1 MSGNKRKQLRSDLGW
16 STADRIVVRGHD
28 LIEELI
34 GKVSLGDIAF
44 LELKGRLPTKQES
57 IVFNAI
63 TVTLVE
69 HGMTPSAIAA
79 RLTYFG
85 APESLQGAVAAGLL
99 GMGDRFGGSAE
110 DAARMLQTALEGA
123 DRGVDLKALASRIVS
138 DHKARKQSVAGLG
151 HPVHKPVDPR
161 TAKLFEVAAENG
173 LSGRYVE
180 LMQLVG
186 EEASRVF
193 GRELPVN
200 ATGAIGAIAS
210 ELGIPW
216 RVCRGLAVMARA
228 IGLVAHLQEEMEEPL
243 AAEIWSRIEGES
255 SSHNRLGTD

>member
-1 MSGNKRKQLRSDLGW
+1 MTKRLKSDLGW
-16 STADRIVVRGHD
+16 STSDKIVVRGHD
-28 LIEELI
+28 LVEDLL
-34 GKVSLGDIAF
+34 GKASLGDVAF
-44 LELKGRLPTKQES
+44 LELKGRLPTKEES

-110 DAARMLQTALEGA
+110 AAARVLQEALQEAEPEA
-123 DRGVDLKALASRIVS
+123 DLQALASRIVGE
-138 DHKARKQSVAGLG
+138 HKAAKRTVAGLG

-161 TAKLFEVAAENG
+161 TAKLFELAAENG
-173 LSGRYVE
+173 FSGRHVE
-180 LMQLVG
+180 LMQRIG
-186 EEASRVF
+186 DEATRAY

-210 ELGIPW
+210 ELGISW
-216 RVCRGLAVMARA
+216 RICRGLAVMARA
-228 IGLVAHLQEEMEEPL
+228 IGLVAHLQEEMDEPL
-243 AAEIWSRIEGES
+243 AAEIWSRTEAES
-255 SSHNRLGTD
+255 SSHMRPGSD

>member
-1 MSGNKRKQLRSDLGW
+1 MTKKLRSDLGW
-16 STADRIVVRGHD
+16 SIADRIVVRGHD
-28 LIEELI
+28 LPNELI
-34 GKVSLGDIAF
+34 GKASLGDVAF
-44 LELKGRLPTKQES
+44 LELQGRLPTKRES

-99 GMGDRFGGSAE
+99 GIGDRFGGSAE
-110 DAARMLQTALEGA
+110 DAARMLQDALRGA
-123 DRGVDLKALASRIVS
+123 GPEADLRALAGGIVRE
-138 DHKARKQSVAGLG
+138 HKEKKQPIAGLG
-151 HPVHKPVDPR
+151 HPVHKPIDPR
-161 TAKLFEVAAENG
+161 TPRLFEVAAENG
-173 LSGRYVE
+173 LSGRYVA

-186 EEASRVF
+186 EEATRVY
-193 GRELPVN
+193 GRDLPVN

-210 ELGIPW
+210 ELDIPW

-228 IGLVAHLQEEMEEPL
+228 IGLVAHIQEEMEEPL
-243 AAEIWSRIEGES
+243 AAEIWSRIEDES
-255 SSHNRLGTD
+255 SSHLRPGTD

>member
-1 MSGNKRKQLRSDLGW
+1 MTRKLKSDLAW

-28 LIEELI
+28 LVEDLL
-34 GKVSLGDIAF
+34 GKVSLGDVAF
-44 LELKGRLPTKQES
+44 LELKGRLPSKQES

-99 GMGDRFGGSAE
+99 GIGDRFGGSAE
-110 DAARMLQTALEGA
+110 DAARMLQEGIAEGGPQA
-123 DRGVDLKALASRIVS
+123 DLGALAAQIVS
-138 DHKARKQSVAGLG
+138 SHKESKRVIAGLG
-151 HPVHKPVDPR
+151 HPVHKRLDPR
-161 TAKLFEVAAENG
+161 TLKLFALAAENG
-173 LSGRYVE
+173 FSGRHVE

-186 EEASRVF
+186 QEASRSF

-210 ELGIPW
+210 ELEIPW

-228 IGLVAHLQEEMEEPL
+228 IGLVAHIQEEIDEPL
-243 AAEIWSRIEGES
+243 AAEIWSRIEEES
-255 SSHNRLGTD
+255 SSHNRPSTD

>member
-1 MSGNKRKQLRSDLGW
+1 MTKRLKSDLGW
-16 STADRIVVRGHD
+16 STSDKIVVRGHD
-28 LIEELI
+28 LVEDLL
-34 GKVSLGDIAF
+34 GKASLGDVAF
-44 LELKGRLPTKQES
+44 LELTGRLPTQQES
-57 IVFNAI
+57 VVFNAI

-69 HGMTPSAIAA
+69 HGMTPSAIAT

-110 DAARMLQTALEGA
+110 AAARVLQEALQEAEPEA
-123 DRGVDLKALASRIVS
+123 DLQALASRIVGE
-138 DHKARKQSVAGLG
+138 HKAAKRAIAGLG

-161 TAKLFEVAAENG
+161 TAKLFELAAENG
-173 LSGRYVE
+173 FSGRHVE
-180 LMQLVG
+180 LMQRIG
-186 EEASRVF
+186 DEATRAY

-210 ELGIPW
+210 ELGISW

-228 IGLVAHLQEEMEEPL
+228 IGLVAHLQEEMDEPL
-243 AAEIWSRIEGES
+243 AAEIWSRTEDES
-255 SSHNRLGTD
+255 SSHLRPGTD